1 MRRVAVYW
9 ARAIQMTNERAYTLG
24 LEHRDYGQ
32 EVRFRQAH
40 NGMTTTKQKHD
51 ASISGTTWLVEL
63 AFAASYGPT
72 DRGTTGEARF
82 RRDNIYHVA
91 ATVKLNLHS
100 GSRQIFDENKA
111 WRAIPASC
119 VP

>member
-51 ASISGTTWLVEL
+51 ASISGTTCFVEL
-63 AFAASYGPT
+63 AFAASHGPT
-72 DRGTTGEARF
+72 DWG
-82 RRDNIYHVA
+82 NH
-91 ATVKLNLHS
+91 
-100 GSRQIFDENKA
+100 
-111 WRAIPASC
+111 WRSPI
-119 VP
+119 